1 MLRTRFAGAVAA
13 GVTLALS
20 LAVAGCGANDDPLA
34 SGDSGGS
41 SGSTSTITIGSAN
54 FAESELLGEIY
65 AQALEAKKVQVKR
78 QFNIGAR
85 ELYLKALQDGSI
97 DLLPEYNGALLSA
110 LQKGGAPEGVSSPE
124 DVLAALKKVLPSGT
138 EVLEQSAAED
148 KDTLTVTQATAT
160 KYNLKTIDD
169 LKPVA
174 GTLSIGAG
182 PEWQE
187 RYQGLKGLESL
198 YGVKFKTFKPLDA
211 GGPLTVNALAKGQ
224 IDVGNIFSTDSSI
237 STNKFVVLDDPKNL
251 YTSQNIIPLIR
262 SAANN
267 PTVSG
272 ALNAVSAKLTTEN
285 LTTYLAKVQVDKQ
298 DTAAVAK
305 AFLTENGLA

>member
-1 MLRTRFAGAVAA
+1 LLRTRFAGALAA
-13 GVTLALS
+13 GVTLALALS
-20 LAVAGCGANDDPLA
+20 ACGANDDPLSNDA
-34 SGDSGGS
+34 GSGS
-41 SGSTSTITIGSAN
+41 SSGTSTVTIGSAN
-54 FAESELLGEIY
+54 FAESELLAEIY
-65 AQALEAKKVQVKR
+65 AQALEKKNVQVKR

-110 LQKGGAPEGVSSPE
+110 LAKGGAPQGVTTP
-124 DVLAALKKVLPSGT
+124 DQVLAELKKVLPSGT

-148 KDTLTVTQATAT
+148 KDTLTVTSETAT

-174 GTLSIGAG
+174 NQLVIGAG

-187 RYQGLKGLESL
+187 RYQGLKGLKEL
-198 YGVKFKTFKPLDA
+198 YGIEFKTFKPLDA
-211 GGPLTVNALAKGQ
+211 GGPLTVNALVKGQ
-224 IDVGNIFSTDSSI
+224 IQVGNIFSTDSSI
-237 STNKFVVLDDPKNL
+237 ATNKFVVLDDPKNL
-251 YTSQNIIPLIR
+251 YLAENIIPLIR
-262 SAANN
+262 SSANN

-305 AFLTENGLA
+305 AFLSENGLS

>member
-1 MLRTRFAGAVAA
+1 MSRVRLAGAAA
-13 GVTLALS
+13 TSLALA
-20 LAVAGCGANDDPLA
+20 LAVSACGANSDPL
-34 SGDSGGS
+34 S
-41 SGSTSTITIGSAN
+41 SGSGNGSGSPSSITIGSAN

-65 AQALEAKKVQVKR
+65 AQALEAKQVQVKR

-85 ELYLKALQDGSI
+85 ELYLKALQDKSI

-110 LQKGGAPEGVSSPE
+110 LAKGGAPEGVSSP
-124 DVLAALKKVLPSGT
+124 DQVLAELKKVLPAGT

-174 GTLSIGAG
+174 GQLSIGAG

-187 RYQGLKGLESL
+187 RYQGLKGLKSL
-198 YGVKFKTFKPLDA
+198 YGVEFKKFKPLDA
-211 GGPLTVNALAKGQ
+211 GGPLTVNALLKGN
-224 IDVGNIFSTDSSI
+224 IDVGNIFSTDSAI
-237 STNKFVVLDDPKNL
+237 AKNNLVVLADPRNL
-251 YTSQNIIPLIR
+251 YLAENVLPLIR
-262 SAANN
+262 SEANN

-305 AFLTENGLA
+305 AFLTDNGLL

>member
-1 MLRTRFAGAVAA
+1 MMRTRIVVALAATFALAA
-13 GVTLALS
+13 
-20 LAVAGCGANDDPLA
+20 CGANNDPL
-34 SGDSGGS
+34 SNDTDQGS
-41 SGSTSTITIGSAN
+41 SNAPSTVTIGSAN
-54 FAESELLGEIY
+54 FAESELLAEIY
-65 AQALEAKKVQVKR
+65 AQALEAKQVQVKR

-110 LQKGGAPEGVSSPE
+110 LSKGGAPEGVSSPA
-124 DVLAALKKVLPSGT
+124 DVLAALKKVLPAGT

-160 KYNLKTIDD
+160 KHNLKTIED

-187 RYQGLKGLESL
+187 RYQGLKGLDSL

-211 GGPLTVNALAKGQ
+211 GGPLTVNALLKGQ
-224 IDVGNIFSTDSSI
+224 IDVGNIFSTDSAI
-237 STNKFVVLDDPKNL
+237 KTNNLVVLEDPKNL
-251 YTSQNIIPLIR
+251 YLAENVLPLIR
-262 SAANN
+262 SEANN

-305 AFLTENGLA
+305 AFLTDNGLS

>member
-1 MLRTRFAGAVAA
+1 MLRTRFAGALVIAATVVAL
-13 GVTLALS
+13 T
-20 LAVAGCGANDDPLA
+20 GCGANDDPL
-34 SGDSGGS
+34 STGDSGGGS
-41 SGSTSTITIGSAN
+41 ASTSTITVGSAN
-54 FAESELLGEIY
+54 FAESELLAEIY
-65 AQALEAKKVQVKR
+65 AQALEAKQVQVKR

-97 DLLPEYNGALLSA
+97 NLLPEYNGALLSA
-110 LQKGGAPEGVSSPE
+110 LAKGGAPEGVSSPA
-124 DVLAALKKVLPSGT
+124 DVLAALKKVLPAGT

-148 KDTLTVTQATAT
+148 KDTLSVTQETAA

-174 GTLSIGAG
+174 GKLTIGAG

-187 RYQGLKGLESL
+187 RYQGLKGLKAL
-198 YGVKFKTFKPLDA
+198 YGVEFKTFKPLDA
-211 GGPLTVNALAKGQ
+211 GGPLTLNALLKGN
-224 IDVGNIFSTDSSI
+224 IDVGNIFSTDSAI
-237 STNKFVVLDDPKNL
+237 TTNKLVVLDDPKNL
-251 YTSQNIIPLIR
+251 YLAENVLPLIR
-262 SAANN
+262 SEVNN

-305 AFLTENGLA
+305 AFLTDNGLV

>member
-1 MLRTRFAGAVAA
+1 MFRTRIVVALTTM
-13 GVTLALS
+13 TLAL
-20 LAVAGCGANDDPLA
+20 AGCGAGSDPLSNDA
-34 SGDSGGS
+34 GGS
-41 SGSTSTITIGSAN
+41 SGSPSGVTIGSAN

-65 AQALEAKKVQVKR
+65 AQALEAKQVKVKR

-110 LQKGGAPEGVSSPE
+110 LAKGGAPEGVSTPA
-124 DVLAALKKVLPSGT
+124 DVLTALKKVLPAGT
-138 EVLEQSAAED
+138 EVLDQSAAED
-148 KDTLTVTQATAT
+148 KDTLTVTQATAA

-174 GTLSIGAG
+174 GKLSIGAG

-187 RYQGLKGLESL
+187 RYQGLKGLKSL
-198 YGVKFKTFKPLDA
+198 YGVEFKTFRPLDS
-211 GGPLTVNALAKGQ
+211 GGPLTITALLKGQ
-224 IDVGNIFSTDSSI
+224 IDVGNVFSTDSAI
-237 STNKFVVLDDPKNL
+237 TTNKLVVLDDPRNL
-251 YTSQNIIPLIR
+251 YLAENVLPLIR
-262 SAANN
+262 SSADN

-305 AFLTENGLA
+305 AFLTDNGLA

>member
-1 MLRTRFAGAVAA
+1 MSRIRSAGAALA
-13 GVTLALS
+13 GITLAAA
-20 LAVAGCGANDDPLA
+20 LAACGANSDPLKD
-34 SGDSGGS
+34 DSGS
-41 SGSTSTITIGSAN
+41 SSSPGTVTVGSAN
-54 FAESELLGEIY
+54 FAESELLAEIY
-65 AQALEAKKVQVKR
+65 AQALEAKQVQVKR

-110 LQKGGAPEGVSSPE
+110 LSKGGAPEGVSTPD

-174 GTLSIGAG
+174 GKLSIGAG

-187 RYQGLKGLESL
+187 RYQGLKGLDQV

-211 GGPLTVNALAKGQ
+211 GGPLTLNALLKGQ
-224 IDVGNIFSTDSSI
+224 IDVGNIFSTDSAI
-237 STNKFVVLDDPKNL
+237 TTNKLVVLDDPKNL
-251 YTSQNIIPLIR
+251 YLAENILPLIR
-262 SAANN
+262 SQANN
-267 PTVSG
+267 PAVSG

>member
-1 MLRTRFAGAVAA
+1 MKRFGRLGLAGVAVALT
-13 GVTLALS
+13 VALT
-20 LAVAGCGANDDPLA
+20 ACGADEDPLA
-34 SGDSGGS
+34 NDSGGGS
-41 SGSTSTITIGSAN
+41 SAAPGTITVGSAN

-65 AQALEAKKVQVKR
+65 AQALEAKGVTVKR

-110 LQKGGAPEGVSSPE
+110 LAKGGAPEGVSKPE

-148 KDTLTVTQATAT
+148 KDTLTVTQETAT
-160 KYNLKTIDD
+160 KFKLKTIDD

-174 GTLSIGAG
+174 GQLTIGAG

-198 YGVKFKTFKPLDA
+198 YGVKFKEFKPLDA
-211 GGPLTVNALAKGQ
+211 GGPLTVNALVKGQ
-224 IDVGNIFSTDSSI
+224 IDVGNIFSTDSAI
-237 STNKFVVLDDPKNL
+237 ATNKLVVLEDPRNL
-251 YTSQNIIPLIR
+251 YLAENIIPLIR
-262 SAANN
+262 TSANN
-267 PTVSG
+267 PTVTS

-285 LTTYLAKVQVDKQ
+285 LTATLAKVQVDKQ
-298 DTAAVAK
+298 DTATVAK
-305 AFLTENGLA
+305 GWLSENGLS

>member
-1 MLRTRFAGAVAA
+1 MMRTRVVVALIS
-13 GVTLALS
+13 TLALT
-20 LAVAGCGANDDPLA
+20 ACGANNDPLSNDTGKGGA
-34 SGDSGGS
+34 SNAP
-41 SGSTSTITIGSAN
+41 STITVGSAN
-54 FAESELLGEIY
+54 FAESELLAEIY
-65 AQALEAKKVQVKR
+65 SQALEAKGVQVKR

-85 ELYLKALQDGSI
+85 ELYLKALNDGSI

-110 LQKGGAPEGVSSPE
+110 LAKGGAPEGVSKPE
-124 DVLAALKKVLPSGT
+124 DVLAALKKVLPAGT
-138 EVLEQSAAED
+138 EVLDQSAAED

-160 KYNLKTIDD
+160 KYNLKTIAD

-174 GTLSIGAG
+174 GKLSIGAG

-187 RYQGLKGLESL
+187 RYQGLKGLKSL
-198 YGVKFKTFKPLDA
+198 YGVVFKTFKPLDA
-211 GGPLTVNALAKGQ
+211 GGPLTVNALLKGQ

-237 STNKFVVLDDPKNL
+237 STNKLVVLDDPRNL
-251 YTSQNIIPLIR
+251 YLAENVLPLIR
-262 SAANN
+262 TQANN

-298 DTAAVAK
+298 DTKVVAK
-305 AFLTENGLA
+305 AFLTDNGLA

>member
-1 MLRTRFAGAVAA
+1 MRYIRIAA
-13 GVTLALS
+13 AALAATVS
-20 LAVAGCGANDDPLA
+20 LAACGANNDPL
-34 SGDSGGS
+34 SNDTGNGS
-41 SGSTSTITIGSAN
+41 SNAPSTVTIGSAN
-54 FAESELLGEIY
+54 FAESELLAEIY
-65 AQALEAKKVQVKR
+65 AQALEAKQVQVKR

-110 LQKGGAPEGVSSPE
+110 LSKGGAPEGVSTPD

-174 GTLSIGAG
+174 GKLSIGAG

-187 RYQGLKGLESL
+187 RYQGLKGLDQV

-211 GGPLTVNALAKGQ
+211 GGPLTLNALLKGQ
-224 IDVGNIFSTDSSI
+224 IDVGNIFSTDSAI
-237 STNKFVVLDDPKNL
+237 TTNKLVVLDDPKNL
-251 YTSQNIIPLIR
+251 YLAENILPLIR
-262 SAANN
+262 SQANN
-267 PTVSG
+267 PAVSG

>member
-1 MLRTRFAGAVAA
+1 MRTRI
-13 GVTLALS
+13 
-20 LAVAGCGANDDPLA
+20 AVAGLAVLFSLAACGANDDPLSKDA
-34 SGDSGGS
+34 GGGS
-41 SGSTSTITIGSAN
+41 STSSSTVTIGSAN
-54 FAESELLGEIY
+54 FAESELLAEIY

-110 LQKGGAPEGVSSPE
+110 LAKGGAPQGVTTP
-124 DVLAALKKVLPSGT
+124 DQVLAELKKVLPSGT

-148 KDTLTVTQATAT
+148 KDTLTVTSDTAT

-174 GTLSIGAG
+174 NQLTIGAG

-187 RYQGLKGLESL
+187 RYQGLKGLKEL
-198 YGVKFKTFKPLDA
+198 YGLQFKTFKPLDA
-211 GGPLTVNALAKGQ
+211 GGPLTVNALVKNQ
-224 IDVGNIFSTDSSI
+224 IQVGNIFSTDSSI
-237 STNKFVVLDDPKNL
+237 ATNKFVVLDDPKNL
-251 YTSQNIIPLIR
+251 YLAENIIPLIR
-262 SAANN
+262 STSNN

-305 AFLTENGLA
+305 AFLSENGLS

>member
-1 MLRTRFAGAVAA
+1 MRTRIAVAA
-13 GVTLALS
+13 FALLLS
-20 LAVAGCGANDDPLA
+20 LSACGANDDPL
-34 SGDSGGS
+34 SKDTTTGS
-41 SGSTSTITIGSAN
+41 SSAPGSITIGSAN

-65 AQALEAKKVQVKR
+65 AQALEAKGVTVKR

-110 LQKGGAPEGVSSPE
+110 LAKGGAPAGVSKPE
-124 DVLAALKKVLPSGT
+124 DVLTELKKVLPSGT

-148 KDTLTVTQATAT
+148 KDTLTVTAATAA
-160 KYNLKTIDD
+160 KYNLKSIAD
-169 LKPVA
+169 LTPVA
-174 GTLSIGAG
+174 SKLSIGAG

-187 RYQGLKGLESL
+187 RYQGLKGLKEL
-198 YGVKFKTFKPLDA
+198 YNIQFKTFKPLDA
-211 GGPLTVNALAKGQ
+211 GGPLTVNALVKGQ

-237 STNKFVVLDDPKNL
+237 ATNKFVVLDDPKNL
-251 YTSQNIIPLIR
+251 YLAENILPLIR
-262 SAANN
+262 TAANS

>member
-1 MLRTRFAGAVAA
+1 MKHIRVFAALAA
-13 GVTLALS
+13 MVTLA
-20 LAVAGCGANDDPLA
+20 ACGANNDPL
-34 SGDSGGS
+34 SNDTDSGS
-41 SGSTSTITIGSAN
+41 SNAPSAVTIGSAN
-54 FAESELLGEIY
+54 FAESELLAEIY
-65 AQALEAKKVQVKR
+65 AQALEAKQVQVKR

-110 LQKGGAPEGVSSPE
+110 LSKGGAPEGVSSPE
-124 DVLAALKKVLPSGT
+124 DVLAALKKALPAGT
-138 EVLEQSAAED
+138 EVLDQSAAED
-148 KDTLTVTQATAT
+148 KDTLTVTQQTAA

-174 GTLSIGAG
+174 GKLTIGAG

-187 RYQGLKGLESL
+187 RYQGLKGLDQL

-211 GGPLTVNALAKGQ
+211 GGPLTVNALLKGQ
-224 IDVGNIFSTDSSI
+224 IDVGNIFSTDSAI
-237 STNKFVVLDDPKNL
+237 KTNNLVVLADPRNL
-251 YTSQNIIPLIR
+251 YLAENVLPLIR
-262 SAANN
+262 SEANN

-305 AFLTENGLA
+305 AFLTDNGLA